1 MLKTGWLGEIL
12 GISMPVELLGE
23 IVLGVGL
30 EVWRLVMM
38 GENVGKAKTW
48 AGVMAFVVVNALF
61 EVAEAVV
68 VGDAQESKCTIS
80 ADFARGFSADE
91 VKREGGL
98 PVGVVGV
105 EGLA

>member
-1 MLKTGWLGEIL
+1 MLKTGWFGEIL
-12 GISMPVELLGE
+12 GVSMPVELLGE

-30 EVWRLVMM
+30 EVWRLMM

-68 VGDAQESKCTIS
+68 VGNAQESKCTIG
-80 ADFARGFSADE
+80 ADFARSFGADE